1 VTRRFPYHAVS
12 LALAGKSRA
21 LSKNLLLSGVFA
33 AALLGSALPAFSQE
47 TIGTRAGVHPDFGRI
62 VFDWP
67 RQVGYEASVSGNE
80 LVIQFDTPL
89 QTDFTPVLTNLGD
102 YVQGAS
108 IEPDGRTVRLTLA
121 RPVTVNGFR
130 SGTAIAIDMRAAT
143 DTSDNAQAT
152 NAPQLSV
159 RVGEHPTYTR
169 IVFDWTEPTDYTVS
183 NENDAITVRFQRPAS
198 IDTAAV
204 ASRLPQGFGRP
215 RSGTRGGETVFILPM
230 PQGTT
235 VRDLV
240 SDSKVVIDLTPGD
253 GPLPTEVAQPNDL
266 LPETADTAVA
276 EEQQTTQTTEPETAA
291 STPAEPAAE
300 TVAETADTP
309 EEPVRQETAAAEAPA
324 NAEVAAAEQQTQ
336 APAEPAQ
343 TDQQSAE
350 APAGPVNLAP
360 PADQAEAAAEEE
372 ARKIL
377 EAEDARAA
385 EEAAAAAEAAEA
397 AAENAQPPG
406 EAQQTA
412 TGEAAEPELQTRART
427 PEPEQQGP
435 VTAEQLATQ
444 QALEEGTIQFL
455 RDGSGRQVTADGP
468 APVSFSF
475 DWPDEVGAAVY
486 RRGENI
492 WVVFDR
498 HAQLDLIPL
507 REQGA
512 PLLDRVE
519 QLPISGATVLRMRA
533 ADPSIQP
540 VVKLEGFTWV
550 VDFRLQPF
558 PPRVQAE
565 IRAEADPDIGP
576 KLLFPTANP
585 GSLVTV
591 PDPDVGDTLLVAT
604 YRDPGVG
611 VAGTRNYPEFRVLE
625 SAQGVV
631 VEPQGDDVLFERSFD
646 GFTVSGTDGLHISA
660 VSPEAP
666 VSTAQ
671 SFSARRLF
679 NFQEWVRGGPGDY
692 LAGEYALLTS
702 VTEVPEEKRNDARLD
717 LVRFYAARDRGAE
730 ATGVMAV
737 VESEA
742 ESYFKK
748 ADARALRGAV
758 RALNNDLEEAR
769 TDLSDP
775 RLDGF
780 AEAALW
786 RGAVLAKLGDW
797 KQAADQFKVADSI
810 LRDYPYPLKAKLGLL
825 RVETALSTRDLRTAS
840 SWLDELDVAVD
851 ELSRGQYA
859 ELRFHQGRVAHAND
873 DLDLAKDFWNEL
885 IEGDDLKYAA
895 RAEYLMIN
903 VERRQGDITD
913 DEVID
918 RLERLRFKWRGDGFE
933 FNVLRRLGQVY
944 VDKGDYFNGLNT
956 WRLAVTYFAEDPAAK
971 ELAQDMTDLFRR
983 LYIDGE
989 ADKMPPL
996 RALALYD
1003 EFREL
1008 TPSGAEGDLLI
1019 ELLAARLV
1027 DVDLLERA
1035 ANLLEQQVEFRLQ
1048 GEERARVGAKL
1059 AFIKILDND
1068 PLGAV
1073 DALTKTEFPQI
1084 TRELEDDRRRLQAKA
1099 NYELDRDDEA
1109 VKLLAGD
1116 TSMEADILRQDIY
1129 RKAENWTEAAKVL
1142 QRLSGDPP
1150 AEGEEIPE
1158 RNARHVVNWAVALK
1172 LDKDEA
1178 GLAQIR
1184 DLYGPAMNISPFRDV
1199 FNYIVAPNDQGGAS
1213 LQASLQQLAG
1223 GDGFNAFMENYRD
1236 RLLTPSLNAE
1246 EQPPVTSGQNNLN
1259 PA

>member
-1 VTRRFPYHAVS
+1 MTDRPPHRTTRPDRSADSRRF
-12 LALAGKSRA
+12 SRGF
-21 LSKNLLLSGVFA
+21 LLSGVFA
-33 AALLGSALPAFSQE
+33 AALWAAVPPSLAQE

-67 RQVGYEASVSGNE
+67 RQVGYETALEGND
-80 LVIQFDTPL
+80 LVIRFDTAL
-89 QTDFTPVLTNLGD
+89 QTDFAGILSSLGE
-102 YVQGAS
+102 YVVGAS
-108 IEPDGRTVRLTLA
+108 IEQDGRTVRFTLA

-130 SGTAIAIDMRAAT
+130 SGTAIAIDMRPAT
-143 DTSDNAQAT
+143 DAGGAT
-152 NAPQLSV
+152 ETAEAPSLSV
-159 RVGEHPTYTR
+159 RVGQHPTYTR
-169 IVFDWTEPTDYTVS
+169 IVFDWTEPTEYAVS
-183 NENDAITVRFQRPAS
+183 NENGSITVRFQRPAR
-198 IDTAAV
+198 IDTATL
-204 ASRLPQGFGRP
+204 ASRLPQGFGQP

-235 VRDLV
+235 ARDLV
-240 SDSKVVIDLTPGD
+240 SDTKVVIDVTPGD
-253 GPLPTEVAQPNDL
+253 GPLPADVAQVNDL
-266 LPETADTAVA
+266 LPASP
-276 EEQQTTQTTEPETAA
+276 TEA
-291 STPAEPAAE
+291 PAAQPQS
-300 TVAETADTP
+300 TAEAA
-309 EEPVRQETAAAEAPA
+309 QETAAAAQPPA
-324 NAEVAAAEQQTQ
+324 QPAEEPAAAETAAEEPAGQATTAAEVPAAAEVAAAQQQTEAAETAQ
-336 APAEPAQ
+336 AA
-343 TDQQSAE
+343 
-350 APAGPVNLAP
+350 APAGPVSLAP
-360 PADQAEAAAEEE
+360 PGDSADAAAEEE

-385 EEAAAAAEAAEA
+385 EDAAAEKAAQAAEAQAAEEAQAAAAE
-397 AAENAQPPG
+397 PP
-406 EAQQTA
+406 AQQATA
-412 TGEAAEPELQTRART
+412 PALETRVRT
-427 PEPEQQGP
+427 PGPEQQGP
-435 VTAEQLATQ
+435 QTAEQLATQ
-444 QALEEGTIQFL
+444 QALQDGTIQYL
-455 RDGSGRQVTADGP
+455 RGGEGRQVTPEGP

-533 ADPSIQP
+533 DPSVAP

-550 VDFRLQPF
+550 VDFRLQQF

-585 GSLVTV
+585 GNLVTV

-604 YRDPGVG
+604 YRDPGIG
-611 VAGTRNYPEFRVLE
+611 VAGTRTYPEFRVLE

-660 VSPEAP
+660 ISPEAP

-671 SFSARRLF
+671 NFSARRLF
-679 NFQEWVRGGPGDY
+679 NFEEWIRGGPGDY
-692 LAGEYALLTS
+692 LAGEYALLAS

-730 ATGVMAV
+730 ATGVLDV
-737 VESEA
+737 VESEQ

-748 ADARALRGAV
+748 ADARALRGVV
-758 RALNNDLEEAR
+758 RALNNDLEDAR
-769 TDLSDP
+769 QDLSDP

-840 SWLDELDVAVD
+840 SWLDELDLAVD
-851 ELSRGQYA
+851 QLTRGQYA
-859 ELRFHQGRVAHAND
+859 ELRYHQGRVAHAGK
-873 DLDLAKDFWNEL
+873 DLDLAKDFWAEL
-885 IEGDDLKYAA
+885 IDGNDLKYAA
-895 RAEYLMIN
+895 RAEYLTIN
-903 VERRQGDITD
+903 SELRQGDITD

-918 RLERLRFKWRGDGFE
+918 RLERLRFKWRGDDFE

-944 VDKGDYFNGLNT
+944 VDKGDYFNGLST
-956 WRLAVTYFAEDPAAK
+956 WRLAVTYFAEDAAAK
-971 ELAQDMTDLFRR
+971 ELAHDMTDLFRR
-983 LYIDGE
+983 LYIEGE

-1008 TPSGAEGDLLI
+1008 TPSGSDGDLLI

-1073 DALTKTEFPQI
+1073 EALNKTEFPQI
-1084 TRELEDDRRRLQAKA
+1084 ERELEDDRRRLQAKA

-1109 VKLLAGD
+1109 IKLLAGD
-1116 TSMEADILRQDIY
+1116 TSDEADILRQDIY

-1150 AEGEEIPE
+1150 EEGEEIPE
-1158 RNARHVVNWAVALK
+1158 PNARHVVNWAVALK
-1172 LDKDEA
+1172 LDKDDA

-1184 DLYGPAMNISPFRDV
+1184 ELYGPAMNISPFRDV

-1236 RLLTPSLNAE
+1236 RLLTPALNSE
-1246 EQPPVTSGQNNLN
+1246 ERAPVTSGKNNLN

>member
-1 VTRRFPYHAVS
+1 MTGRRTRSEPGAIRATEIRAKARR
-12 LALAGKSRA
+12 LSRA
-21 LSKNLLLSGVFA
+21 VLLSGVVA
-33 AALLGSALPAFSQE
+33 VALLGTVQPSAAQQ
-47 TIGTRAGVHPDFGRI
+47 TVGTRAGVHPDFGRI

-67 RQVGYEASVSGNE
+67 RQVGYQAALDGNAV
-80 LVIQFDTPL
+80 VIRFDEPL
-89 QTDFTPVLTNLGD
+89 QTDFSDVLTNLGD
-102 YVQGAS
+102 YVQGAV
-108 IEPDGRTVRLTLA
+108 IEDGGRAVRLTLA
-121 RPVTVNGFR
+121 RPVTIDDFR
-130 SGTAIAIDMRAAT
+130 SGNTIAIDMRPAA
-143 DTSDNAQAT
+143 NAGGTAT
-152 NAPQLSV
+152 APAAPDLSV
-159 RVGEHPTYTR
+159 RVGQHPTYTR
-169 IVFDWTEPTDYTVS
+169 IVFDWTEPTEYAVS
-183 NENDAITVRFQRPAS
+183 NDGGAITVRFQRPAG
-198 IDTAAV
+198 IDAA
-204 ASRLPQGFGRP
+204 ALAGRLPQGFGRP
-215 RSGTRGGETVFILPM
+215 QAGTRGGETVFILPM

-240 SDSKVVIDLTPGD
+240 SDTKIVIDLTPGN
-253 GPLPTEVAQPNDL
+253 GPLPTDVAQVNDL
-266 LPETADTAVA
+266 LPASEPAEAPSREAAPVQSAQEQATAV
-276 EEQQTTQTTEPETAA
+276 Q
-291 STPAEPAAE
+291 PAAE
-300 TVAETADTP
+300 
-309 EEPVRQETAAAEAPA
+309 QPA
-324 NAEVAAAEQQTQ
+324 QPVAAAEPQTTP
-336 APAEPAQ
+336 APQPQ
-343 TDQQSAE
+343 V
-350 APAGPVNLAP
+350 PAGPVSLAP
-360 PADQAEAAAEEE
+360 PADQSGSDTPAAASPETGSQAEADAEAE
-372 ARKIL
+372 ARRIL

-385 EEAAAAAEAAEA
+385 EEAAQAAEALAT
-397 AAENAQPPG
+397 
-406 EAQQTA
+406 QQTA
-412 TGEAAEPELQTRART
+412 QADAAPNTPAEQQLETRVRT
-427 PEPEQQGP
+427 PSPQPQGP
-435 VTAEQLATQ
+435 LTAEQLATE
-444 QALEEGTIQFL
+444 QAVKDGTIQFL
-455 RDGSGRQVTADGP
+455 RDGSGRQVTPEGP

-512 PLLDRVE
+512 PILDRVE

-533 ADPSIQP
+533 ADPAVTP

-550 VDFRLQPF
+550 VDFQLKPF

-585 GSLVTV
+585 GNLVTV

-604 YRDPGVG
+604 YREPGIG
-611 VAGTRNYPEFRVLE
+611 VAGTRTYPEFRVLA

-631 VEPQGDDVLFERSFD
+631 VEPHGDDVLFERSFD
-646 GFTVSGTDGLHISA
+646 GFTVSGTEGLHISA

-671 SFSARRLF
+671 NFSARRLF
-679 NFQEWVRGGPGDY
+679 NFQEWVRGGQGDF
-692 LAGEYALLTS
+692 LAGEYALLAS
-702 VTEVPEEKRNDARLD
+702 ITEVPEEKRNDARLD

-730 ATGVMAV
+730 ATGVLDV

-769 TDLSDP
+769 QDLSDP

-825 RVETALSTRDLRTAS
+825 RVETALSTRDLRAAS

-851 ELSRGQYA
+851 QLTRGQYA
-859 ELRFHQGRVAHAND
+859 ELRYHQGRVAHASN
-873 DLDLAKDFWNEL
+873 DLDLAKDFWEEL
-885 IEGDDLKYAA
+885 IEGNDLKYAA
-895 RAEYLMIN
+895 RSEYLMIN
-903 VERRQGDITD
+903 VQRKQGDITD

-918 RLERLRFKWRGDGFE
+918 RLERLRFRWRGDEFE

-944 VDKGDYFNGLNT
+944 VDKGDYFNGLST
-956 WRLAVTYFAEDPAAK
+956 WRLAVSYFAEDPAAK

-1008 TPSGAEGDLLI
+1008 TPSGADGDLLI
-1019 ELLAARLV
+1019 ELLANRLV

-1035 ANLLEQQVEFRLQ
+1035 ANLLEQQVDFRLQ

-1073 DALTKTEFPQI
+1073 EALNKTEFPQI
-1084 TRELEDDRRRLQAKA
+1084 PRELEDDRRRLQAKA

-1109 VKLLAGD
+1109 IKLLAGD
-1116 TSMEADILRQDIY
+1116 TSMAADILRQDIY

-1158 RNARHVVNWAVALK
+1158 QNARHVVNWAVALK
-1172 LDKDEA
+1172 LDKDDP

-1184 DLYGPAMNISPFRDV
+1184 ELYGPAMNISPFRDV

-1236 RLLTPSLNAE
+1236 RLLTPSLNS
-1246 EQPPVTSGQNNLN
+1246 EQRPPVTSGRNNLN

>member
-1 VTRRFPYHAVS
+1 MTRRFPHHAVS
-12 LALAGKSRA
+12 FALAGQSRR
-21 LSKNLLLSGVFA
+21 LSKSLLLSGVFA
-33 AALLGSALPAFSQE
+33 ATLFGSTLPAFSQE
-47 TIGTRAGVHPDFGRI
+47 TIGTRAGVHQDFGRI

-67 RQVGYEASVSGNE
+67 RQVGFETSVSGNE
-80 LVIQFDTPL
+80 LVILFDTPL
-89 QTDFTPVLTNLGD
+89 QTDFTPVLTNLGE

-108 IEPDGRTVRLTLA
+108 IEPDGRTVRLALA
-121 RPVTVNGFR
+121 RPITVNAFR
-130 SGTAIAIDMRAAT
+130 SGAAIAIDMRAT
-143 DTSDNAQAT
+143 PNTSDTAQAT
-152 NAPQLSV
+152 TAPDLSV
-159 RVGEHPTYTR
+159 RVGQHPTYTR

-183 NENDAITVRFQRPAS
+183 NENDSITIRFQRPAS

-215 RSGTRGGETVFILPM
+215 SSGTRGGETVFILPM

-266 LPETADTAVA
+266 LPETANATPPAV
-276 EEQQTTQTTEPETAA
+276 QQATEP
-291 STPAEPAAE
+291 SAEPSAVEETGTETTAEAAV
-300 TVAETADTP
+300 TAED
-309 EEPVRQETAAAEAPA
+309 PVQQETAAAEAPA
-324 NAEVAAAEQQTQ
+324 NAEVAAAEQLTE
-336 APAEPAQ
+336 APTESEPAQ
-343 TDQQSAE
+343 TQDQTAE

-360 PADQAEAAAEEE
+360 PTDQAEAAAEEE
-372 ARKIL
+372 ARQIL

-385 EEAAAAAEAAEA
+385 EEAAAENA
-397 AAENAQPPG
+397 AAAG
-406 EAQQTA
+406 EEPQAA
-412 TGEAAEPELQTRART
+412 IGESDETSEPELQTRVRT
-427 PEPEQQGP
+427 PEPAQQGP

-455 RDGSGRQVTADGP
+455 RDGSGRQVTPDGP

-533 ADPSIQP
+533 ADSSVKP

-550 VDFRLQPF
+550 IDFRLQPY

-679 NFQEWVRGGPGDY
+679 NFQEWVRGGPGDF

-786 RGAVLAKLGDW
+786 RGAVLAKLGNW

-810 LRDYPYPLKAKLGLL
+810 LRDYPYPLKAELGLL

-851 ELSRGQYA
+851 ELTRGQYA

-913 DEVID
+913 DEVVE
-918 RLERLRFKWRGDGFE
+918 RLEKLRFKWRGDGFE

-1073 DALTKTEFPQI
+1073 EALTKTEFPQI

-1116 TSMEADILRQDIY
+1116 TSLEADILRQDIY

-1158 RNARHVVNWAVALK
+1158 QNARHVVNWAVALK
-1172 LDKDEA
+1172 LDRDEA

-1236 RLLTPSLNAE
+1236 RLLTPSLNAAD
-1246 EQPPVTSGQNNLN
+1246 QPPVTSGQNNLN

>member
-1 VTRRFPYHAVS
+1 MSRRFPYYATSSNFAVI
-12 LALAGKSRA
+12 SRRF
-21 LSKNLLLSGVFA
+21 SKNLLMSGVFA
-33 AALLGSALPAFSQE
+33 AALIGSALPALSQE
-47 TIGTRAGVHPDFGRI
+47 TIGTRAGVHPNFGRI

-67 RQVGYEASVSGNE
+67 RQVGYETSVAGNE
-80 LVIQFDTPL
+80 LVIRFDTPL

-102 YVQGAS
+102 YVQGAV

-130 SGTAIAIDMRAAT
+130 SGTAIAIDMRTTADTETAAQT
-143 DTSDNAQAT
+143 AT
-152 NAPQLSV
+152 APDISV

-183 NENDAITVRFQRPAS
+183 NENDSITVRFQRPAT
-198 IDTAAV
+198 IDTASV

-240 SDSKVVIDLTPGD
+240 SDFKVVIDLTPGD

-266 LPETADTAVA
+266 LPEPAKAEAPEDQQASQTAESADEPSTVENPGA
-276 EEQQTTQTTEPETAA
+276 TTEV
-291 STPAEPAAE
+291 PA
-300 TVAETADTP
+300 D
-309 EEPVRQETAAAEAPA
+309 QETTAAEAPA
-324 NAEVAAAEQQTQ
+324 NAEVATAEQQTGTS
-336 APAEPAQ
+336 PEPVPDEAQ
-343 TDQQSAE
+343 EETAE

-360 PADQAEAAAEEE
+360 PADQAEAVAEEE

-385 EEAAAAAEAAEA
+385 EEAAAEA
-397 AAENAQPPG
+397 AASNGPPPD
-406 EAQQTA
+406 ETQQAA
-412 TGEAAEPELQTRART
+412 TEEAAEPELQTRVKT
-427 PEPEQQGP
+427 PEPAQQGP

-455 RDGSGRQVTADGP
+455 RDGSGRQVTPDGP

-533 ADPSIQP
+533 DPSVNP

-585 GSLVTV
+585 GSLITV

-611 VAGTRNYPEFRVLE
+611 VNGTRTYPEFRVLS

-679 NFQEWVRGGPGDY
+679 NFQDWVRGGPGDY

-737 VESEA
+737 VESEE

-903 VERRQGDITD
+903 VEQRQGDITD

-944 VDKGDYFNGLNT
+944 IDKGDYFNGLNT

-1073 DALTKTEFPQI
+1073 EALTKTEFPQI

-1116 TSMEADILRQDIY
+1116 TSMDADILRQDIY

-1150 AEGEEIPE
+1150 EEGEEIPE

-1213 LQASLQQLAG
+1213 LQTSLQQLAG

>member
-1 VTRRFPYHAVS
+1 MNGLFPY
-12 LALAGKSRA
+12 RA
-21 LSKNLLLSGVFA
+21 LRPNDTGRTRFSRTVLLSGVFA
-33 AALLGSALPAFSQE
+33 AVLLAAAPASRAQE

-67 RQVGYEASVSGNE
+67 RQVGFETALEGGD
-80 LVIQFDTPL
+80 LVIRFDSPL
-89 QTDFTPVLTNLGD
+89 QTDFGPVLTNLGD
-102 YVQGAS
+102 YIQGAA
-108 IEPDGRTVRLTLA
+108 IEQGGRTVRLTLA
-121 RPVTVNGFR
+121 RPVTINGFR
-130 SGTAIAIDMRAAT
+130 SGTAVAIDMRPAAEAAGG
-143 DTSDNAQAT
+143 SEAA
-152 NAPQLSV
+152 NAPDLSV
-159 RVGEHPTYTR
+159 RVGQHPTYTR
-169 IVFDWTEPTDYTVS
+169 IVFDWPETTEYAVAS
-183 NENDAITVRFQRPAS
+183 ENDSITVRFQRPAR
-198 IDTAAV
+198 IDTTALAN
-204 ASRLPQGFGRP
+204 RLPQGFGRP

-240 SDSKVVIDLTPGD
+240 AGTKVVIDLTAGD
-253 GPLPTEVAQPNDL
+253 GPLPTDVAQPNDL
-266 LPETADTAVA
+266 LPGSATAETPPA
-276 EEQQTTQTTEPETAA
+276 TQ
-291 STPAEPAAE
+291 AAE
-300 TVAETADTP
+300 TATEQAAAQPNAAQPTADDAAPT
-309 EEPVRQETAAAEAPA
+309 EPAVVADEPPAEQVAAAEAPA
-324 NAEVAAAEQQTQ
+324 AAEVAAAEQQTES
-336 APAEPAQ
+336 AAGPTPGPSTEE
-343 TDQQSAE
+343 TAE
-350 APAGPVNLAP
+350 APAGPVNLVP
-360 PADQAEAAAEEE
+360 PTDQAEAAAEEE

-385 EEAAAAAEAAEA
+385 QEAAEEAAAAQALAAAEA
-397 AAENAQPPG
+397 E
-406 EAQQTA
+406 QQAPAPETS
-412 TGEAAEPELQTRART
+412 EPELQTRVRT
-427 PEPEQQGP
+427 PAPEQQGP

-444 QALEEGTIQFL
+444 QALQDGTIQFL
-455 RDGSGRQVTADGP
+455 RDGSGRQVTPEGP

-512 PLLDRVE
+512 PILDRVE

-533 ADPSIQP
+533 ADPGITP

-585 GSLVTV
+585 GNLVTI

-611 VAGTRNYPEFRVLE
+611 IAGTRSYPEFRVLS

-631 VEPQGDDVLFERSFD
+631 VEPHGDDVLFERSFD
-646 GFTVSGTDGLHISA
+646 GFTVSGTEGLHISA

-679 NFQEWVRGGPGDY
+679 NFEEWVRGGPGDF
-692 LAGEYALLTS
+692 LAGEYALLAS
-702 VTEVPEEKRNDARLD
+702 ITEVPEDKRNDARLD

-730 ATGVMAV
+730 ATGVLDV

-748 ADARALRGAV
+748 ADARALRGVV
-758 RALNNDLEEAR
+758 RTLNNDLEEAR

-797 KQAADQFKVADSI
+797 KQAADHFKVADSI

-825 RVETALSTRDLRTAS
+825 RVETALSTRDLRAAS

-851 ELSRGQYA
+851 ELTRGQYA
-859 ELRFHQGRVAHAND
+859 ELRFHQGRVAHASD
-873 DLDLAKDFWNEL
+873 DLDLAKDFWSEL
-885 IEGDDLKYAA
+885 IDGNDLKYAA

-944 VDKGDYFNGLNT
+944 VDKGDYFNGLST

-1008 TPSGAEGDLLI
+1008 TPSGRDGDLLI
-1019 ELLAARLV
+1019 ELLANRLV

-1035 ANLLEQQVEFRLQ
+1035 ANLLQQQVEFRLQ

-1073 DALTKTEFPQI
+1073 EALNKTEFPQI

-1099 NYELDRDDEA
+1099 NYELDRDNEA
-1109 VKLLAGD
+1109 IKLLAGD
-1116 TSMEADILRQDIY
+1116 TSIEADILRQDIY

-1150 AEGEEIPE
+1150 EEGEEIPE
-1158 RNARHVVNWAVALK
+1158 PSARHVVNWAVALK

-1184 DLYGPAMNISPFRDV
+1184 ELYGPAMNISPFRDV

-1236 RLLTPSLNAE
+1236 RLLTPSLNSE
-1246 EQPPVTSGQNNLN
+1246 ERAPVTSGQNNLN